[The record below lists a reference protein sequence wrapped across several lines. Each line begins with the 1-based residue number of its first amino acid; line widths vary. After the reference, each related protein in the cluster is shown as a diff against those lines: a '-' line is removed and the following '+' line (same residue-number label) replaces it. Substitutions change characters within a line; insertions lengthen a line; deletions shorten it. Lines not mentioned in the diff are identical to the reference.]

1 MRVAIAHESRGVTS
15 ALRQAI
21 ALVRSWQVAWTA
33 DDCEAAVARCLAEP
47 PDMLVVSPGLR
58 GGPAADAI
66 RRLGREAPGVV
77 VVVVRGPQT
86 EAASV
91 FDALGAGAVT
101 AITAPS
107 VAADGRLAGLD
118 EVARRLRA
126 AGRLTTKAPGPG
138 QPSPQE
144 PPEARP
150 PLVAI
155 GASTGGPAAVAA
167 VLGALPAALDACV
180 VVVQHV
186 DAQFAPNLVA
196 WLSGHT
202 SLAVRLVAGGDEPR
216 QGTVSVTGTNDDLV
230 LTARRTYSYRQP
242 RDGTFYHPS
251 VDVFFESV
259 AAHWPAPGV
268 AVLLTGIG
276 RDGAAGLL
284 ALRRKGWHT
293 IAQDEGSSVV
303 YGMPKAAAELN
314 AAVEILPIEG
324 IGPAIVRALGR
335 VTGKRGTRG

>member
-1 MRVAIAHESRGVTS
+1 
-15 ALRQAI
+15 
-21 ALVRSWQVAWTA
+21 LVF
-33 DDCEAAVARCLAEP
+33 E
-47 PDMLVVSPGLR
+47 
-58 GGPAADAI
+58 
-66 RRLGREAPGVV
+66 
-77 VVVVRGPQT
+77 
-86 EAASV
+86 
-91 FDALGAGAVT
+91 ALGAGALT

-107 VAADGRLAGLD
+107 VGEDGRLVGLD

-126 AGRLTTKAPGPG
+126 AGRLATKTGG
-138 QPSPQE
+138 SDQPSSDG

-167 VLGALPAALDACV
+167 VLGALPVPLDACV

-186 DAQFAPNLVA
+186 DAQFAANLVA
-196 WLSGHT
+196 WLRGHT
-202 SLAVRLVAGGDEPR
+202 SLAVQLAAAGDRPR
-216 QGTVSVTGTNDDLV
+216 QGTVIVTGANDDLA
-230 LTARRTYSYRQP
+230 LTAAQTFSYRQP

-276 RDGAAGLL
+276 RDGAQGLL

-314 AAVEILPIEG
+314 AAGEILPIEG
-324 IGPAIVRALGR
+324 IGPAIVHALGR